1 MRPFFLIP
9 VAILIGLISF
19 WIFSSRSGVKYEFV
33 EVAKGSISEE
43 VSVTGNIKPAEEIN
57 LAFENSG
64 RIVRVNGA
72 VGDKV
77 SAGQIILELDTREL
91 NAKLLE
97 ATASVEA
104 ATAKL
109 NELKRGTRPEELQI
123 KGTELKKA
131 EQDLENEYTN
141 VIDILND
148 AYTKSDDA
156 VRTKTGAVFIGSGD
170 TAYKLTFTSCDTDAA
185 ADAPWLRF
193 TADADLK
200 KWQTELRP
208 LGSTADTALLDAALI
223 SAKTY
228 LGKFKTFLERTTDT
242 FVGGCTSVS
251 PNLDTYRTSVSA
263 GRTSVVSALLAVSDN
278 RQEILS
284 QELTTERLRQELA
297 LARAGSAPEE
307 IAAQA
312 ALVKQAEAQ
321 AESTRAQIEKKFL
334 RAPIKGT
341 ITKQDG
347 SKGEIIAPNIPLVSV
362 ISESDLEIEA
372 NIPEIDIGKIK
383 ISDPVTITLDAYG
396 DTVKFFGRVISV
408 DPATTVIEGVPTY
421 KTKIQLDKEDG
432 RIKPGMTANIT
443 IKTAERQ
450 DALIIPQR
458 SVLFEG
464 EKRFL
469 YVLKS
474 DGTREKRE
482 VKPGIRGSD
491 GNIEVL
497 EGLSAGEKVLTTP
510 SE

>member
-1 MRPFFLIP
+1 MKRKRIIFLRPFFLIP

-33 EVAKGSISEE
+33 EVGKGSISEE
-43 VSVTGNIKPAEEIN
+43 VSITGNIKPAEEIN

-263 GRTSVVSALLAVSDN
+263 GRTSVVSALLAVSDK

-297 LARAGSAPEE
+297 LARPRPARHLA
-307 IAAQA
+307 
-312 ALVKQAEAQ
+312 
-321 AESTRAQIEKKFL
+321 
-334 RAPIKGT
+334 
-341 ITKQDG
+341 
-347 SKGEIIAPNIPLVSV
+347 
-362 ISESDLEIEA
+362 
-372 NIPEIDIGKIK
+372 
-383 ISDPVTITLDAYG
+383 
-396 DTVKFFGRVISV
+396 RV
-408 DPATTVIEGVPTY
+408 
-421 KTKIQLDKEDG
+421 
-432 RIKPGMTANIT
+432 
-443 IKTAERQ
+443 
-450 DALIIPQR
+450 QR
-458 SVLFEG
+458 
-464 EKRFL
+464 R
-469 YVLKS
+469 
-474 DGTREKRE
+474 
-482 VKPGIRGSD
+482 
-491 GNIEVL
+491 
-497 EGLSAGEKVLTTP
+497 
-510 SE
+510 